1 MLRGLAQNGAEIKP
15 SPSGILTK
23 AKDEEEEE
31 ENVGED
37 FDLRGVQGVPDVA
50 R

>member
-1 MLRGLAQNGAEIKP
+1 MGPRLSRLPA
-15 SPSGILTK
+15 GILTK
-23 AKDEEEEE
+23 AKDDDEEE

-37 FDLRGVQGVPDVA
+37 FDLRGVQGVPDVP

>member
-1 MLRGLAQNGAEIKP
+1 MGPRLSRLPAGP
-15 SPSGILTK
+15 LTK

-37 FDLRGVQGVPDVA
+37 FDLRGVQGVPDVP

>member
-1 MLRGLAQNGAEIKP
+1 MGPRLSRLPA
-15 SPSGILTK
+15 GILTK
-23 AKDEEEEE
+23 AKDDDDDE

-37 FDLRGVQGVPDVA
+37 FDLRGVQGVPDVP

>member
-1 MLRGLAQNGAEIKP
+1 MGPRLSRLPA
-15 SPSGILTK
+15 GILTK
-23 AKDEEEEE
+23 AKDEEAEE

-37 FDLRGVQGVPDVA
+37 FDLIGVQGVPDVP

>member
-1 MLRGLAQNGAEIKP
+1 MGPRLSRLPA
-15 SPSGILTK
+15 GILTK

-37 FDLRGVQGVPDVA
+37 FDLRGVRGVPDVP

>member
-1 MLRGLAQNGAEIKP
+1 MGPRLSRLPA
-15 SPSGILTK
+15 GILTK

-37 FDLRGVQGVPDVA
+37 FDLRSVQGVPDVP

>member
-1 MLRGLAQNGAEIKP
+1 MGPRLSRLPA
-15 SPSGILTK
+15 GILTK

-31 ENVGED
+31 YIGED
-37 FDLRGVQGVPDVA
+37 FDLRGVQGVPVVP

>member
-1 MLRGLAQNGAEIKP
+1 MGPRLSRLPA
-15 SPSGILTK
+15 GILTK
-23 AKDEEEEE
+23 ARDDDEEE

-37 FDLRGVQGVPDVA
+37 FDLRGVQGVPDVP

>member
-1 MLRGLAQNGAEIKP
+1 MGPRLSRLPA
-15 SPSGILTK
+15 GILTK
-23 AKDEEEEE
+23 AKDDDGDE

-37 FDLRGVQGVPDVA
+37 FDLRGVQGVPDVP

>member
-1 MLRGLAQNGAEIKP
+1 MGPRLSRLPA
-15 SPSGILTK
+15 GILTK

>member
-1 MLRGLAQNGAEIKP
+1 MGPRLSRLPA
-15 SPSGILTK
+15 GILTK
-23 AKDEEEEE
+23 AKDEEEE

-37 FDLRGVQGVPDVA
+37 FDLRGVQGVPDVP

>member
-1 MLRGLAQNGAEIKP
+1 MGPRLSRLPA
-15 SPSGILTK
+15 GILTK

-31 ENVGED
+31 ENVSKD
-37 FDLRGVQGVPDVA
+37 FDLRGVQGVPDVP

>member
-1 MLRGLAQNGAEIKP
+1 MGPRLSRLPA
-15 SPSGILTK
+15 GILTK

-37 FDLRGVQGVPDVA
+37 FDLRGVQGVP

>member
-1 MLRGLAQNGAEIKP
+1 MGPRLSRLPA
-15 SPSGILTK
+15 GILTQ

-37 FDLRGVQGVPDVA
+37 FDLRGVQGVP

>member
-1 MLRGLAQNGAEIKP
+1 MGPRLSRLPA
-15 SPSGILTK
+15 GILTK

-31 ENVGED
+31 ENIGED
-37 FDLRGVQGVPDVA
+37 FDLRGVQGVPDVP

>member
-1 MLRGLAQNGAEIKP
+1 MGPRLSRLPA
-15 SPSGILTK
+15 GILTK
-23 AKDEEEEE
+23 AKDEEE

-37 FDLRGVQGVPDVA
+37 FDLRGVQGVPDVP

>member
-1 MLRGLAQNGAEIKP
+1 MGPRLSRLPA
-15 SPSGILTK
+15 GILTK

-31 ENVGED
+31 KNVGED
-37 FDLRGVQGVPDVA
+37 FDLRGVQGVPDVP

>member
-1 MLRGLAQNGAEIKP
+1 MGPRLSRLPA
-15 SPSGILTK
+15 GILTK
-23 AKDEEEEE
+23 VKDEEEEE

-37 FDLRGVQGVPDVA
+37 FDLRGVQGVPDVP

>member
-1 MLRGLAQNGAEIKP
+1 MGPRLSRLLA
-15 SPSGILTK
+15 GILTK

-37 FDLRGVQGVPDVA
+37 FDLRGVQGVPDVP

>member
-1 MLRGLAQNGAEIKP
+1 MGPRLSRLPA
-15 SPSGILTK
+15 GILTK

-37 FDLRGVQGVPDVA
+37 FDLRGVQGVPDVP

>member
-1 MLRGLAQNGAEIKP
+1 MGPRLSRLPA
-15 SPSGILTK
+15 GILTK
-23 AKDEEEEE
+23 AKDDDDKE

-37 FDLRGVQGVPDVA
+37 FDLRGVQGVPDVP